1 MRVAFLAHLPPW
13 PATSGGQQKSIQTL
27 EALCR
32 VADVDLYTLARS
44 DADERDFR
52 GPVPSWFQ
60 GKLKVF
66 RIGRGPAQDVIAW
79 LRSRYLLT
87 PWFVER
93 DRNTAL
99 GAAVSDAHTQTP
111 YDLIWVDHLQMWGSA
126 ALDGVPAV
134 LDAHNIE
141 QDLLLQRSQAGDGF
155 AVFARTDMDRVRR
168 FESRVFSI
176 ADHVCV
182 IGAADAARVRELAPW
197 ATERI
202 SLLPP
207 AVPVQRIDARIGITM
222 QPTLGFLGSMRW
234 LANRDGMQHF
244 LKETWPVLAR
254 EIPTLRLVCAGRD
267 TDSFCSA
274 FTREHPEF
282 AERVSGLG
290 SIPNLREFWEQTHIG
305 IAPLRWG
312 GGVKIKLIES
322 WGAGKPT
329 LGTPVAT
336 VDIPQDAR
344 FHTYATSPGEW
355 CAAIR
360 HLVATSDNYA
370 IASSQALAFATDNH
384 TVAVLQRE
392 VAAILRTVVK
402 PKSPEGPR

>member
-27 EALCR
+27 EALCA
-32 VADVDLYTLARS
+32 VADVDVYALARS
-44 DADERDFR
+44 DADERELR
-52 GPVPSWFQ
+52 GPVPPWFK

-79 LRSRYLLT
+79 LRSRFLLT

-93 DRNTAL
+93 DRNPAL
-99 GAAVSDAHTQTP
+99 GAAVRDTHAQAP
-111 YDLIWVDHLQMWGSA
+111 YDLLWVDHLQMWGSA

-155 AVFARTDMDRVRR
+155 AVFARTDMERVRR

-182 IGAADAARVRELAPW
+182 IGTADAARVRELAPL
-197 ATERI
+197 ATKRT

-207 AVPVQRIDARIGITM
+207 AVPVKRSDARIDITK

-234 LANRDGMQHF
+234 LANRDGMEHF
-244 LKETWPVLAR
+244 LRETWPILAR

-267 TDSFCSA
+267 TDTFCSA
-274 FTREHPEF
+274 FTREHPEYT
-282 AERVSGLG
+282 ERVTGLG
-290 SIPNLREFWEQTHIG
+290 SIPDLREFWDRTHIG

-344 FHTYATSPGEW
+344 FHTYATSPDEW

-360 HLVATSDNYA
+360 QLIATGDAYAVATS
-370 IASSQALAFATDNH
+370 QALTFADDNH

-392 VAAILRTVVK
+392 VAAILRSVVK
-402 PKSPEGPR
+402 STSTEGPH

>member
-27 EALCR
+27 EALCA
-32 VADVDLYTLARS
+32 VADVDVYALARS
-44 DADERDFR
+44 DADERELR
-52 GPVPSWFQ
+52 GPVPPWFK

-79 LRSRYLLT
+79 LRSRFLLT

-93 DRNTAL
+93 DRNPAL
-99 GAAVSDAHTQTP
+99 GAAVRDTHAQAP
-111 YDLIWVDHLQMWGSA
+111 YDLLWVDHLQMWGSA

-155 AVFARTDMDRVRR
+155 AVFARTDMERVRR

-182 IGAADAARVRELAPW
+182 IGTADAARVRELAPL
-197 ATERI
+197 ATKRT

-207 AVPVQRIDARIGITM
+207 AVPVKRSDARIDITK

-234 LANRDGMQHF
+234 LANRDGMEHF
-244 LKETWPVLAR
+244 LRETWPILAR

-267 TDSFCSA
+267 TDTFCSA
-274 FTREHPEF
+274 FTREHPEYI
-282 AERVSGLG
+282 ERVTGLG
-290 SIPNLREFWEQTHIG
+290 SIPDLREFWDRTHIG

-344 FHTYATSPGEW
+344 FHTYATSPDEW

-360 HLVATSDNYA
+360 QLIATGDAYAVATS
-370 IASSQALAFATDNH
+370 QALTFADDNH

-392 VAAILRTVVK
+392 VAAILRSVVK
-402 PKSPEGPR
+402 STSTEGPH